1 MAAGW
6 RRCTG
11 VLPTDVP
18 FRRWTLGFRQSSFSR
33 IAQALRG
40 RTVHAFRRSPLHVHA
55 LVPTSFR
62 IRVSRSPRSHLPRT
76 PANFVGNSLGAYHG
90 AHFAAHGS
98 SRLLLE
104 EIRRLGKRTV
114 FFRPCFPF
122 GTLT

>member
-90 AHFAAHGS
+90 AHFRGTRLKQTTPRRDTS
-98 SRLLLE
+98 SRE
-104 EIRRLGKRTV
+104 ANG
-114 FFRPCFPF
+114 FFPS
-122 GTLT
+122 LDS